1 MTGTAAATTSGSA
14 GAALAAAGRI
24 VIKIGSSLLVDRA
37 SGRLNRAWLES
48 VGDDL
53 ARLRARG
60 QQVMVVSSGAI
71 ALGRPYLGL
80 GRDQRRLEDHQAAAA
95 AGQILLAHAYQDILE
110 ARGCKIAQVLL
121 TLDDTENRRRYLN
134 ARSTLDVLLRLGAIP
149 VINENDTVATQEIR
163 YGDNDRLGARVAE
176 MTSADVLVLLSD
188 VDGLYEANPATTPGA
203 KLIPEVTELTPDIE
217 ARAGASGTEFGTGG
231 MVTKLQAARIAMDAG
246 CAMVIASGRRLH
258 PVRAVEQGA
267 PCTWF
272 RPAGTPR
279 QARKQWIAGTLV
291 PRGTLLVDAGA
302 ERALRRGGSLL
313 PVGLVAVEGEFERG
327 DAVVIRSVDGRDLA
341 RGLSA
346 YSSREARLVRGR
358 RSDELEALLGYRG
371 RDELVHRDNLAVLVS
386 ESTP

>member
-1 MTGTAAATTSGSA
+1 MTGTSASPADRAAP
-14 GAALAAAGRI
+14 LVAAGRV

-37 SGRLNRAWLES
+37 TGRLNRPWLES
-48 VGDDL
+48 VADDL
-53 ARLRARG
+53 ARLRQRG
-60 QQVMVVSSGAI
+60 QQVLVVSSGAI

-95 AGQILLAHAYQDILE
+95 AGQILLAHAYQDLLE

-188 VDGLYEANPATTPGA
+188 VDGLYDDNPTTNPAA
-203 KLIPEVTELTPDIE
+203 RLIPEVTALTPEIE

-231 MVTKLQAARIAMDAG
+231 MITKLKAARIAMDAG

-258 PVRAVEQGA
+258 PVAAIESGA

-272 RPAGTPR
+272 RPAASPR

-291 PRGTLLVDAGA
+291 PRGTLTVDAGA
-302 ERALRRGGSLL
+302 DRALRRGSSLL
-313 PVGLVAVEGEFERG
+313 PVGVLEVAGDFQRG
-327 DAVVIRSVDGRDLA
+327 DAVTVRGADGRDLA
-341 RGLSA
+341 RGLTA
-346 YSSREARLVRGR
+346 YSADEVRRVRGR

-371 RDELVHRDNLAVLVS
+371 RDEVIHRDNLALLVP
-386 ESTP
+386 EDTA

>member
-1 MTGTAAATTSGSA
+1 MTGTAATTSGST

-24 VIKIGSSLLVDRA
+24 VIKIGSSLLVDRE

-48 VGDDL
+48 VADDL

-60 QQVMVVSSGAI
+60 QQVLVVSSGAI

-188 VDGLYEANPATTPGA
+188 VDGLYEANPATHPGA
-203 KLIPEVTELTPDIE
+203 RLIPEVTELTPDIE

-246 CAMVIASGRRLH
+246 CAMVIASGRRLN
-258 PVRAVEQGA
+258 PVRAVEEGA

-272 RPAGTPR
+272 RPARNPR

-291 PRGTLLVDAGA
+291 PRGVLLVDAGA
-302 ERALRRGGSLL
+302 GRALQRGSSLL
-313 PVGLVAVEGEFERG
+313 PVGLVAVEGEFQRG
-327 DAVVIRSVDGRDLA
+327 DAVTIRSADGRDLA

-346 YSSREARLVRGR
+346 YSSSEARLIQGR

-371 RDELVHRDNLAVLVS
+371 RDEVVHRDNLAVLVS
-386 ESTP
+386 EPVP

>member
-1 MTGTAAATTSGSA
+1 MTGTAAPTTAAS

-48 VGDDL
+48 VADDL

-60 QQVMVVSSGAI
+60 QQVLVVSSGAI

-188 VDGLYEANPATTPGA
+188 VDGLYEANPVTDPGA
-203 KLIPEVTELTPDIE
+203 RLIPEVTELTPDIE

-258 PVRAVEQGA
+258 PVRAVEDGA

-272 RPAGTPR
+272 RPGRSPR

-291 PRGTLLVDAGA
+291 PRGVLRVDAGA
-302 ERALRRGGSLL
+302 ERALLRGSSLL
-313 PVGLVAVEGEFERG
+313 PVGLVAVEGDFQRG
-327 DAVVIRSVDGRDLA
+327 DAVTVRSADGRDLA
-341 RGLSA
+341 RGLTA
-346 YSSREARLVRGR
+346 YSSSEARRIQGR
-358 RSDELEALLGYRG
+358 RSEELEDLLGYRG
-371 RDELVHRDNLAVLVS
+371 RDEVVHRDNLALLVS
-386 ESTP
+386 EPTS